1 MPEARKQPA
10 VRQAVRERAGGRC
23 EYCLCPDDISP
34 APFTVEHIV
43 PGKLHGTDTVENL
56 AWACGGCNGSK
67 GIAVDAEDVV
77 TGERVSLFHPR
88 NDVWNDHFAWR
99 EDRQTLEGRT
109 PTGRATISRL
119 NLNRPELL
127 GLRRLLS
134 LAGLHPPG
142 G

>member
-10 VRQAVRERAGGRC
+10 VRQAVRERAKGRC

-34 APFTVEHIV
+34 APFNVEHIV
-43 PGKLHGTDTVENL
+43 PSRLLGPDTQENL

-67 GIAVDAEDVV
+67 GIAIDAEDSL
-77 TGERVSLFHPR
+77 TGECAPLFHPR
-88 NDVWNDHFAWR
+88 NDIWSDHFIWG
-99 EDRQTLEGRT
+99 EDGQTLEGRT

-127 GLRRLLS
+127 GLRRLLT
-134 LAGLHPPG
+134 LVGLHPP
-142 G
+142 